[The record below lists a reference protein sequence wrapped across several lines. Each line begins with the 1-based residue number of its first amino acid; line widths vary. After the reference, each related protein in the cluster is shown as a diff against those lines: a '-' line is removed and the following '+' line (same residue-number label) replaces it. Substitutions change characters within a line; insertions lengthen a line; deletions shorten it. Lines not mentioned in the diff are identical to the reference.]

1 MAPTNKKSFVGVDKI
16 YYALVTQDDSS
27 AYAAGAPAV
36 FAPAMNI
43 AQSPKSNAKVQY
55 ADNQPFDSM
64 SSEGETEI
72 DIEVT
77 GITLDV
83 LASVLGRVYNTAT
96 GRMYDNGGTPPDVAL
111 GFRAKMRGG
120 FYRYYWFLK
129 GTFSSPSEEV
139 ASETDTPDP
148 KSLKLKY
155 TAIRTIK
162 QFALDGSVTDSVKR
176 NIGDTSDSTF
186 VATTWFDAVQTP
198 TTGSVSALTCT
209 PSPADGATGVA
220 VATSPT
226 LTFNNALRT
235 GVTGIQLVNGA
246 TGAIVASAITIDAT
260 NKIITIDPTSNM
272 TGTNR
277 HIITLSGVTDI
288 YGQALALTAYEFT
301 TV

>member
-16 YYALVTQDDSS
+16 YYALVTDDDAD
-27 AYAAGAPAV
+27 AYAADAPVV
-36 FAPAMNI
+36 FAPAMKI

-64 SSEGETEI
+64 SSEGETEL

-77 GITLDV
+77 GITLDT
-83 LASVLGRVYNTAT
+83 LATVLGRVYNTVT

-129 GTFSSPSEEV
+129 GTFSSPPEEI

-148 KSLKLKY
+148 KSLKLKF
-155 TAIRTIK
+155 TAIRTIR

-176 NIGDTSDSTF
+176 VIGDTSDSTF
-186 VATTWFDAVQTP
+186 SATTWFDAVQTP
-198 TTGSVSALTCT
+198 TTGSPSAIACT
-209 PSPADGATGVA
+209 PSPADAATGVA
-220 VATSPT
+220 VSVSPT

-235 GVTGIQLVNGA
+235 GVNGISLVTAGGDVIA
-246 TGAIVASAITIDAT
+246 AAITIDAT
-260 NKIITIDPTSNM
+260 NKIVTINPNSNLGAS
-272 TGTNR
+272 TV

-288 YGQALALTAYEFT
+288 YGQTLALTAYNFT
-301 TV
+301 TA